1 MKLVVLGAA
10 VGTMLWA
17 LFRRPRELLSMIATM
32 SWFIR
37 HYDRGHHY
45 GWYKHRAECRTVR
58 VRTKLPNGN
67 VIIKTRRSC

>member
-10 VGTMLWA
+10 VGTMLLGA
-17 LFRRPRELLSMIATM
+17 VPASAQVVVRDDVVVH
-32 SWFIR
+32 R

-45 GWYKHRAECRTVR
+45 GWYKHHAECRTVR